1 MSSVRQKVA
10 LQFIVSNLALVANF
24 VLTIVLARLLSP
36 QDIGIFSMSAVLMAV
51 AHVFRDFGVTS
62 FIKREKELTPDSL
75 SSALGVLLITS
86 WSVAALMF
94 LSAPYWAHF
103 FHEARV
109 VPVVQVLALG
119 FVFIPFGAIPM
130 AIISREMDVKKSA
143 TIGAV
148 ATVVYFGA
156 SVGLALAGFG
166 PMTMAWANLI
176 NIIVTGAM
184 ARRALGRSLPW
195 IPGFSQLKG
204 IVHFGLGNLLTALL
218 KAADNALPDILLGRW
233 MTPTAVGLF
242 SRANSTVNMVS
253 TALLPTVNYFALPYM
268 AKVHHA
274 NGPVAVE
281 YLRATSLINSLILPA
296 LATIAVLAHDIVSL
310 LYGSTWL
317 QAAPA
322 IPWLCLAYAVSSL
335 FTLSTPALTGVGK
348 PYASIGPTA
357 FLVFVKI
364 AFAWWLMDGTLRTFA
379 VAIALGQLLSAPA
392 MVLMLYRHLGLP
404 VLAWLK
410 NTLSVFALAASIG
423 ILCWIIRILLP
434 DGWPSILTIV
444 VTGSAAV
451 IAFVFVSRAL
461 SLPISHELQRLFKQL
476 HKKPSPPM

>member
-1 MSSVRQKVA
+1 VA
-10 LQFIVSNLALVANF
+10 
-24 VLTIVLARLLSP
+24 
-36 QDIGIFSMSAVLMAV
+36 G
-51 AHVFRDFGVTS
+51 
-62 FIKREKELTPDSL
+62 
-75 SSALGVLLITS
+75 
-86 WSVAALMF
+86 
-94 LSAPYWAHF
+94 
-103 FHEARV
+103 
-109 VPVVQVLALG
+109 
-119 FVFIPFGAIPM
+119 
-130 AIISREMDVKKSA
+130 
-143 TIGAV
+143 
-148 ATVVYFGA
+148 
-156 SVGLALAGFG
+156 
-166 PMTMAWANLI
+166 
-176 NIIVTGAM
+176 
-184 ARRALGRSLPW
+184 
-195 IPGFSQLKG
+195 
-204 IVHFGLGNLLTALL
+204 
-218 KAADNALPDILLGRW
+218 
-233 MTPTAVGLF
+233 
-242 SRANSTVNMVS
+242 
-253 TALLPTVNYFALPYM
+253 
-268 AKVHHA
+268 
-274 NGPVAVE
+274 E

-296 LATIAVLAHDIVSL
+296 LAAIAVLAHDIVSL

-423 ILCWIIRILLP
+423 TLCWIIRILLP
-434 DGWPSILTIV
+434 DGWPSILTIA